1 MARVDS
7 FEDLEVWKLARVLA
21 GKTHLFSLQVDFSKD
36 YGFKDQIQRA
46 TVSIVSNI
54 AEGFE
59 RQSNN
64 QFLHFLDI
72 AVGSAGEV
80 RAQLYLAFDFG
91 YIDRQQF
98 LDATSDAK
106 KIGRMLTKL
115 MQYLRTV
122 PNRPEDT
129 AITPSNRLGEQPSNR
144 QTVKP
149 SNRQTVKPSNRQT
162 TRAPVASAK
171 AR

>member
-1 MARVDS
+1 MARVVS

-21 GKTHLFSLQVDFSKD
+21 GKIHHFSLQGDFSQD
-36 YGFKDQIQRA
+36 FGFKDQIQRA

-98 LDATSDAK
+98 LDATSDTK
-106 KIGRMLTKL
+106 QIGRMLTKL

-122 PNRPEDT
+122 PNRPD
-129 AITPSNRLGEQPSNR
+129 APVKPSNCQTDPANNR

-149 SNRQTVKPSNRQT
+149 SNRQTGSGANRQTVKPSNRQT
-162 TRAPVASAK
+162 IP
-171 AR
+171 

>member
-1 MARVDS
+1 MAKVES

-21 GKTHLFSLQVDFSKD
+21 GKIHSFSSQGDFCKD

-46 TVSIVSNI
+46 AVSIVSNV

-80 RAQLYLAFDFG
+80 RAQLYLALDFG

-122 PNRPEDT
+122 PNRPDVPVKPSNFQT
-129 AITPSNRLGEQPSNR
+129 ASDSNCQTVKPSNRQTVTGSNR

-149 SNRQTVKPSNRQT
+149 SNRQTIS
-162 TRAPVASAK
+162 
-171 AR
+171 

>member
-1 MARVDS
+1 MAKVNS
-7 FEDLEVWKLARVLA
+7 FEELEVWKLARVLA
-21 GKTHLFSLQVDFSKD
+21 GKIHGFASEGDFCKD

-46 TVSIVSNI
+46 AVSIVSNV

-59 RQSNN
+59 RQSTN

-80 RAQLYLAFDFG
+80 RAQLYLALDFG

-122 PNRPEDT
+122 PNRPNDT
-129 AITPSNRLGEQPSNR
+129 PIKPSNRQTAPGNNRQTDPDDNR

-149 SNRQTVKPSNRQT
+149 SNRQTKS
-162 TRAPVASAK
+162 
-171 AR
+171 

>member
-1 MARVDS
+1 MAKVNS
-7 FEDLEVWKLARVLA
+7 FEELEVWKLARVLA
-21 GKTHLFSLQVDFSKD
+21 GKIHSFSSQGDFCKD

-46 TVSIVSNI
+46 AVSIVSNI

-80 RAQLYLAFDFG
+80 RAQLYLALDFG
-91 YIDRQQF
+91 YIDRRQF

-122 PNRPEDT
+122 PNRPD
-129 AITPSNRLGEQPSNR
+129 APPVKPSNRQTDPDNNR

-149 SNRQTVKPSNRQT
+149 SNRQTIP
-162 TRAPVASAK
+162 
-171 AR
+171 

>member
-1 MARVDS
+1 MAKVES

-21 GKTHLFSLQVDFSKD
+21 GKIHSFSSQGDFCKD

-46 TVSIVSNI
+46 AVSIVSNV

-80 RAQLYLAFDFG
+80 RAQLYLALDFG

-122 PNRPEDT
+122 PNRPDVPVK
-129 AITPSNRLGEQPSNR
+129 PSNFQTASDNNCQTVKSSNRQTVTGSNR

-149 SNRQTVKPSNRQT
+149 SNRQTIS
-162 TRAPVASAK
+162 
-171 AR
+171 

>member
-1 MARVDS
+1 MAKVNS
-7 FEDLEVWKLARVLA
+7 FEELEVWKLARVLA
-21 GKTHLFSLQVDFSKD
+21 GKIHSFAAEGDFCKD

-46 TVSIVSNI
+46 AVSIVSNV

-72 AVGSAGEV
+72 AIGSAGEV
-80 RAQLYLAFDFG
+80 RARLYLAFDFG

-122 PNRPEDT
+122 PNRPDDT
-129 AITPSNRLGEQPSNR
+129 PIKPSNRQTAPSNNRQTIKPSNGQTDPGNNR

-149 SNRQTVKPSNRQT
+149 SNRQTIP
-162 TRAPVASAK
+162 
-171 AR
+171 

>member
-1 MARVDS
+1 MAKVDS

-21 GKTHLFSLQVDFSKD
+21 GKIHSFAAEGDFCKD

-46 TVSIVSNI
+46 AVSIVSNV

-59 RQSNN
+59 RQSTN

-72 AVGSAGEV
+72 AIGSAGEV

-122 PNRPEDT
+122 PNRPDAPVKPSNCQT
-129 AITPSNRLGEQPSNR
+129 DPGNNRQTVKPSNRQTTPVSNR

-149 SNRQTVKPSNRQT
+149 SNRQTIP
-162 TRAPVASAK
+162 
-171 AR
+171 